1 MWMQIVILSKVRE
14 RQVSSDIIYM
24 WNLIKMMQK
33 NLLKKTETNSQ
44 ISKPILW
51 LPSVK
56 LLAEGRIGRVRITH
70 TQHCIKEMIN
80 ENLLYSKEKS
90 TQ

>member
-33 NLLKKTETNSQ
+33 NLLKKNRNKLPNFKAHLMVAVRETVGGGKN
-44 ISKPILW
+44 W
-51 LPSVK
+51 
-56 LLAEGRIGRVRITH
+56 EGENH
-70 TQHCIKEMIN
+70 TYTA
-80 ENLLYSKEKS
+80 LYKRDD
-90 TQ
+90 